1 MPKTENRGGA
11 RVANPDYKKIR
22 IEAFDMIAKLITS
35 NEILTQSLKHNEILQ
50 RKCLNTIKDMKAKIE
65 ELKEENESL
74 LHDWRMCD
82 EVCDAKQLK
91 INELEKIVGINTKEN
106 EDAIGV
112 VDYCKLKSKKGIN

>member
-50 RKCLNTIKDMKAKIE
+50 RKCLNTIKDMKAKMAFLNQWD
-65 ELKEENESL
+65 EL
-74 LHDWRMCD
+74 
-82 EVCDAKQLK
+82 
-91 INELEKIVGINTKEN
+91 TKEYF
-106 EDAIGV
+106 ERTERFG
-112 VDYCKLKSKKGIN
+112 KGHIL